1 MAAQQPAQPAN
12 PIPPPADPF
21 GQDGVVYCLQICGF
35 TQPVQRQGWI
45 DEGMS
50 TMSDICTFRPKEI
63 YEVGANLQK
72 LSLNRGGSR
81 QGQAQFKKL
90 DALVR
95 WCLERRSSGLNLD
108 ANEFTTNIM
117 METVENIRLEE
128 EIQDQGEEVT
138 LD

>member
-1 MAAQQPAQPAN
+1 MEECQQWVTYVPLDQK
-12 PIPPPADPF
+12 
-21 GQDGVVYCLQICGF
+21 G
-35 TQPVQRQGWI
+35 
-45 DEGMS
+45 
-50 TMSDICTFRPKEI
+50 I
-63 YEVGANLQK
+63 YEVGANLRK
-72 LSLNRGGSR
+72 LLLNRGGSR
-81 QGQAQFKKL
+81 QGRAQLKKL

>member
-1 MAAQQPAQPAN
+1 M
-12 PIPPPADPF
+12 
-21 GQDGVVYCLQICGF
+21 G
-35 TQPVQRQGWI
+35 
-45 DEGMS
+45 
-50 TMSDICTFRPKEI
+50 DICTFRPKEI

-81 QGQAQFKKL
+81 QGRAQLKKL

-117 METVENIRLEE
+117 METVENIRLEK